1 MGIAAAG
8 LWIATPII
16 GVVLYYLF
24 KFPKLSIYLVFMIG
38 FALPIF
44 GRYVPGGIPFGLTI
58 DVLLVFTFFI
68 LMFRETDSLDL
79 SRANHWTVW
88 LMVAWMAYIGLELFN
103 PNAYSMAAWFYS
115 MRGIALYQLLIMVLI
130 FKLFNVQKD
139 LKRVL
144 YLWLAWS
151 VLGIVW
157 GIKQKYLGVSS
168 AEQAW
173 LDGGEYVTHILF
185 GKLRV
190 FSYYFDAG
198 TFGAAMGHV
207 MTATGVLALGPYSM
221 KKRIVFGIITLFAF
235 YALMISGTRGALAVP
250 GIGFFT
256 YLVLTKNIKIL
267 SLGLI
272 TFGLAFSFLKFT
284 TIGNNNYDINRLRT
298 ALDPNDASLN
308 TRLRNRARLSVY
320 LQGKPLGGGVGT
332 TGSWGKRFSP
342 GTWLAEFEPDGLY
355 TRIRAETGL
364 LGRNFYVGI
373 WLAILFVGIRR
384 IWRIENPEYKNIAMA
399 FWAGYGGI
407 LMANYG
413 NQVMTQYPIN
423 LTVFVSI
430 PLVFMIPVK
439 PKKGKEESE
448 ESEQ

>member
-1 MGIAAAG
+1 M
-8 LWIATPII
+8 
-16 GVVLYYLF
+16 
-24 KFPKLSIYLVFMIG
+24 
-38 FALPIF
+38 
-44 GRYVPGGIPFGLTI
+44 
-58 DVLLVFTFFI
+58 
-68 LMFRETDSLDL
+68 
-79 SRANHWTVW
+79 
-88 LMVAWMAYIGLELFN
+88 
-103 PNAYSMAAWFYS
+103 
-115 MRGIALYQLLIMVLI
+115 
-130 FKLFNVQKD
+130 
-139 LKRVL
+139 
-144 YLWLAWS
+144 
-151 VLGIVW
+151 
-157 GIKQKYLGVSS
+157 
-168 AEQAW
+168 
-173 LDGGEYVTHILF
+173 
-185 GKLRV
+185 
-190 FSYYFDAG
+190 
-198 TFGAAMGHV
+198 
-207 MTATGVLALGPYSM
+207 
-221 KKRIVFGIITLFAF
+221 
-235 YALMISGTRGALAVP
+235 
-250 GIGFFT
+250 
-256 YLVLTKNIKIL
+256 
-267 SLGLI
+267 
-272 TFGLAFSFLKFT
+272 
-284 TIGNNNYDINRLRT
+284 
-298 ALDPNDASLN
+298 
-308 TRLRNRARLSVY
+308 Y